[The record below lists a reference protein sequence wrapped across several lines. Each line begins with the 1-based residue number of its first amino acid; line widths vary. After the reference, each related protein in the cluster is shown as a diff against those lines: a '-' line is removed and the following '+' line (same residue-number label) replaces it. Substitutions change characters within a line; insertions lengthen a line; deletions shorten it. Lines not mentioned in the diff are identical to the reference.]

1 MGAVLPPLIHNH
13 TPVQLPISLIQ
24 LHHALVVVQTEDV
37 HCARDLELGRQVEEK
52 IETQMLQW
60 SRLLTRVRILVV
72 LPADSNE
79 RLGEGEAPEDLRL
92 PIVLS
97 KHAVILASVRGYERT
112 FMAQQSLLV
121 RVNELLPGICDFR
134 LR

>member
-1 MGAVLPPLIHNH
+1 M
-13 TPVQLPISLIQ
+13 
-24 LHHALVVVQTEDV
+24 VVVQTEDV
-37 HCARDLELGRQVEEK
+37 HCARDLELGRQVEEE
-52 IETQMLQW
+52 IETQILQW
-60 SRLLTRVRILVV
+60 NRLLTRVRILVV
-72 LPADSNE
+72 LPAESNE

-121 RVNELLPGICDFR
+121 RVNELLPGICDLR